1 MCIIAISK
9 AGVPFPTEDTIE
21 NMWYA
26 NPDGAGIMYTNNSGK
41 VVIDKG
47 YMTLKEFKTRI
58 EQLKEEID
66 VQKES
71 VVLHFRIGTA
81 GGNTPEN
88 IHPFLISKKVELL
101 QSLYVQSDIGVV
113 HNGIIH
119 IDRPIQEIS
128 DTMEYIRS
136 RLSYLYH
143 RQKKFYKK
151 ERCMSKIAAEITSK
165 MAFLLPDRGVYTVG
179 SFITEKDG
187 MIYSNT
193 SYEDYIPKYFTLG
206 GRGSAGG
213 YGSYGSGFF
222 DSLYGDGYW
231 NDYCGKPFMYYEEL
245 TPLEDDYY
253 IVDHDTGNM
262 YECSELGFFFVDAS
276 GNLYC
281 LDYDEE
287 YGEEFVVYIAD
298 CCTAFDPNGIEAKYD
313 PTNVV
318 GMEIRDGEYYIFQ

>member
-26 NPDGAGIMYTNNSGK
+26 NPDGAGIMYTNDSGK

-47 YMTLKEFKTRI
+47 YMTLKEFKARI

-88 IHPFLISKKVELL
+88 THPFPISKKVELL

-151 ERCMSKIAAEITSK
+151 DRCMSKIKAEITSK

-179 SFITEKDG
+179 DFITEKDG

-193 SYEDYIPKYFTLG
+193 SYEDPLPMYFTLG
-206 GRGSAGG
+206 GRF
-213 YGSYGSGFF
+213 GSYSCGYF
-222 DSLYGDGYW
+222 DSLYGEGFWDGDSASYSV
-231 NDYCGKPFMYYEEL
+231 YYEEL
-245 TPLEDDYY
+245 TPLDEGYY

-262 YECSELGFFFVDAS
+262 YDCYELGYILVDAS

-281 LDYDEE
+281 MDYDEE
-287 YGEEFVVYIAD
+287 FEQEIAFYVAD
-298 CCTAFDPNGIEAKYD
+298 NCTAFDLNGIEAKYD
-313 PTNVV
+313 PENT
-318 GMEIRDGEYYIFQ
+318 IRIEVRDEAFSILH